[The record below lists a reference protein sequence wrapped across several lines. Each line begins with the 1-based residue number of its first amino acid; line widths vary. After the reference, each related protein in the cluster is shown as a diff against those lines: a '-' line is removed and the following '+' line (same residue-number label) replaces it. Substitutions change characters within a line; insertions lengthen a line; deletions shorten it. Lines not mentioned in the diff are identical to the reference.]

1 MRRNGYGQR
10 QGAFRTCFFGSGHGT
25 LDGGGMAGNHDLPR
39 RIEVYRFHHFALRG
53 GGTQFFNLS
62 VLQTQNRRHRAD
74 ALRHGILHQFRTQAD
89 EFDRIG
95 KGQCFGSHQR
105 AVFAQAV
112 SGHDLRQFAAAFEVG
127 AVCGDAGSQHQGL
140 GIDGLAD

>member
-10 QGAFRTCFFGSGHGT
+10 QGAFRTCFFGGVHGT

-53 GGTQFFNLS
+53 GGTQFFNLL

-74 ALRHGILHQFRTQAD
+74 ALRHGVLHQFRTQAD

-112 SGHDLRQFAAAFEVG
+112 SGHDLRQFAAGFEVG